1 LVLFTLQ
8 PENILLDSH
17 LNVKV
22 SDFGFATTCE
32 PGETLSELLGTPG
45 YLAPEMLRRNVEPG
59 APGYAHPI
67 DM

>member
-1 LVLFTLQ
+1 MLFTLQ

-32 PGETLSELLGTPG
+32 PGETLSGTSEINEWYWYYVHV
-45 YLAPEMLRRNVEPG
+45 YLTHNWD
-59 APGYAHPI
+59 I
-67 DM
+67 